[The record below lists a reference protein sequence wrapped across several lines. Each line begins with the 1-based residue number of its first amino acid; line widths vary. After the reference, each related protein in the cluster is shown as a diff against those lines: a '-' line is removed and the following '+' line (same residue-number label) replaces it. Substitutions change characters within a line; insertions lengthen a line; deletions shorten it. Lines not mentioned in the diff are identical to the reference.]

1 MGLALAEK
9 DNKTKY
15 AIDFY
20 NSISQMDYVPS
31 TPTLFNA
38 GTNHPQLSSCFLN
51 TVSDSLDGIFKS
63 YADNAQL
70 SKYAGGIGT
79 DWTRVRSLGSRITGT
94 NGNSQGVIPFLK
106 IFNDVAV
113 AVNQGGKRKGAM
125 CAYLEIWHGDIEEFL
140 ESKKNTGDERRRL
153 HDVHTA
159 IWIPDLFMKRLAEDG
174 QWSFFSPT
182 EVPNLHDLYGAEFEE
197 KYQEYEAETVFKK
210 QEESCG

>member
-1 MGLALAEK
+1 M
-9 DNKTKY
+9 
-15 AIDFY
+15 
-20 NSISQMDYVPS
+20 
-31 TPTLFNA
+31 
-38 GTNHPQLSSCFLN
+38 
-51 TVSDSLDGIFKS
+51 DGIFKS

-79 DWTRVRSLGSRITGT
+79 DWTFVRSLGSRITGT

-125 CAYLEIWHGDIEEFL
+125 CAYLELWHGDIEEFL

-159 IWIPDLFMKRLAEDG
+159 VWIPDLFMKRLEQDG
-174 QWSFFSPT
+174 QWSFFFSYRST
-182 EVPNLHDLYGAEFEE
+182 RFTRSLR
-197 KYQEYEAETVFKK
+197 
-210 QEESCG
+210 SRI